1 MWRMRRA
8 KIDRSVVLDVQRAL
22 EAHLVD
28 GSWGAGTRLPAER
41 RLAEMLGV
49 SRNSVREAILALK
62 TRGLLASR
70 RGSGVFVTERLQTAI
85 ASPWRQLVVDHPD
98 MRWDT
103 LEFRRELEAA
113 TAHYAALRATP
124 DDLAV
129 LAAVVERL
137 EHAYVSGNKPEEH
150 RADADF
156 HEAIAQASHNSMF
169 LYLHSSMVRMLREH
183 ISFNLEGLD
192 DPTGKVTARLREQHL
207 RIWDAIRRRQAEAA
221 RKAMLKHV
229 DFTRDELVRRESK

>member
-1 MWRMRRA
+1 M
-8 KIDRSVVLDVQRAL
+8 
-22 EAHLVD
+22 D

-41 RLAEMLGV
+41 QLAELFGV

-62 TRGLLASR
+62 ARGLLASR
-70 RGSGVFVTERLQTAI
+70 RGSGVFVTERLQAAI
-85 ASPWRQLVVDHPD
+85 VSPWRQLVLDHPD

-103 LEFRRELEAA
+103 LEFRREVEAA
-113 TAHYAALRATP
+113 TAHYAALRATKA
-124 DDLAV
+124 DLAA
-129 LAAVVERL
+129 LAAVIERL
-137 EHAYVSGNKPEEH
+137 EDAYVTGNKPEEH

-169 LYLHSSMVRMLREH
+169 LYLHSSMMRMLREH

-192 DPTGKVTARLREQHL
+192 DPSGRVTARLREQHL
-207 RIWDAIRRRQAEAA
+207 RIWDAIRQRQANAA

-229 DFTRDELVRRESK
+229 DFTRDELARRESGRK

>member
-62 TRGLLASR
+62 TRGLLVSR